1 MKKYKSFLL
10 AALMFGT
17 MCAYALAGDSGLN
30 AESVKISTTVVQDI
44 NAFDIHE
51 ELAAIKQAKADR
63 DNAIKN
69 SDGSKQKIEDTL
81 IKYEDVKTKLLEK
94 IKERRRDQHLVGF
107 EVTRHGYAFA
117 WRYDWGDDFAR
128 PSYEGDYRID
138 CPNPAEWVLIP
149 GSGHCNVHKISQ
161 QIKTGICTNKKTGK
175 QSTYET
181 VGAEINKHREEN
193 NGYIVHVRVKGT
205 YGIGGAYKGSKPPKR
220 KLEEFVDFTLV
231 ARYRYNDAIINR
243 MLDSDMNSIRA
254 RIDAE
259 LK

>member
-30 AESVKISTTVVQDI
+30 AESVKISATAVQDI

-51 ELAAIKQAKADR
+51 ELAEIKQAKADR

-69 SDGSKQKIEDTL
+69 SGGSKQKIEDTL
-81 IKYEDVKTKLLEK
+81 KKYEDVKTNQLAK
-94 IKERRRDQHLVGF
+94 IKERRRDQYLVGF
-107 EVTRHGYAFA
+107 EVTRHGYAYA
-117 WRYDWGDDFAR
+117 WVWDRDDESFK
-128 PSYEGDYRID
+128 SYKGDYRID

-149 GSGHCNVHKISQ
+149 GSGRCDVHRISQ
-161 QIKTGICTNKKTGK
+161 KIETRTGTNKRTGK
-175 QSTYET
+175 QYTRET
-181 VGAEINKHREEN
+181 NGAAINNPHEEN
-193 NGYIVHVRVKGT
+193 NGYTVHVSVKTLFIIAFDSGT
-205 YGIGGAYKGSKPPKR
+205 PR
-220 KLEEFVDFTLV
+220 KKFEEFIDFTLV